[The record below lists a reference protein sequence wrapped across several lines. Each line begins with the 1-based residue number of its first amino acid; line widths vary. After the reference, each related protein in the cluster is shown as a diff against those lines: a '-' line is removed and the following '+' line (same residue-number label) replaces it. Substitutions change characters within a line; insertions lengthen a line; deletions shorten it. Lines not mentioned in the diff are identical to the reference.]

1 MLALKRFYDVQLAEV
16 IGRMRLELDR
26 RYTYH
31 TVEHTLDV
39 IKCCEE
45 ISYAEGMN
53 ESDGLILQISAL
65 FHDTGFLLS
74 RTNHE
79 ERSVEIFT
87 EARTEFQLDPL
98 HIREIEN
105 CIRATRVPQEPQS
118 HLEQIICD
126 ADLDYLGRTDF
137 WTISDSLYEEMTNCG
152 EISGS
157 EAWKALQIRFMTAHR
172 FHTKF
177 SKNRRDEQL
186 KINLDAVKAKD

>member
-16 IGRMRLELDR
+16 IDRMRLELDR

-45 ISYAEGMN
+45 ISFAEGLN
-53 ESDGLILQISAL
+53 ESECLILQISAL

-79 ERSVEIFT
+79 ERSVDIFT
-87 EARTEFQLDPL
+87 KAQAEFQLEPS
-98 HIREIEN
+98 HIHEIEN

-118 HLEQIICD
+118 RLEQIICD
-126 ADLDYLGRTDF
+126 ADLDYLGRKDF
-137 WTISDSLYEEMTNCG
+137 WTISDSLFVEMTNCK

-157 EAWKALQIRFMTAHR
+157 AAWKELQIKFMSAHR

-177 SKNRRDEQL
+177 TKNRRDDQL
-186 KINLDAVKAKD
+186 KINLDEVKAKN

>member
-1 MLALKRFYDVQLAEV
+1 MQALEHFYQVQLTD
-16 IGRMRLELDR
+16 IIDRMRSDLDQ

-39 IKCCEE
+39 IKCCED
-45 ISYAEGMN
+45 ICDSEGMSGSN
-53 ESDGLILQISAL
+53 KLILQISAL

-74 RTNHE
+74 RNHHE
-79 ERSVEIFT
+79 ERSVDIFT
-87 EARTEFQLDPL
+87 QARANFTLDNE
-98 HIREIEN
+98 HIKEIEN

-137 WTISDSLYEEMTNCG
+137 WMISDSLYKEMTYCA

-157 EAWKALQIRFMTAHR
+157 QAWKELQVRFMKAHR

-177 SKNRRDEQL
+177 SKNRRDVQL
-186 KINLDAVKAKD
+186 GINLAEVEAKD

>member
-1 MLALKRFYDVQLAEV
+1 MLALKSFYEVQLTEV
-16 IGRMRLELDR
+16 INRMRLELDK

-45 ISYAEGMN
+45 ISHAEGMN
-53 ESDGLILQISAL
+53 ESEKLILQISAL

-74 RTNHE
+74 RSNHE

-87 EARTEFQLDPL
+87 QARSSYQLDPL

-137 WTISDSLYEEMTNCG
+137 WPISDSLYSEMTNCG
-152 EISGS
+152 EISDKV
-157 EAWKALQIRFMTAHR
+157 AWKNLQVRFMTAHR

-177 SKNRRDEQL
+177 SKNRRDKQL
-186 KINLDAVKAKD
+186 IVNLDEVKSRD

>member
-1 MLALKRFYDVQLAEV
+1 MLALKRFYDIQLNEV
-16 IGRMRLELDR
+16 ISRMRLELDK

-39 IKCCEE
+39 INCCEE
-45 ISYAEGMN
+45 ISHAEGMT
-53 ESDGLILQISAL
+53 ESEKLILQISAL

-87 EARTEFQLDPL
+87 QARVNFQLDPL
-98 HIREIEN
+98 HIIEIEN

-137 WTISDSLYEEMTNCG
+137 WPISDSLFVEMTNCG
-152 EISGS
+152 EISDAV
-157 EAWKALQIRFMTAHR
+157 AWKNLQVRFMTAHR

-177 SKNRRDEQL
+177 SKNRRDDQL
-186 KINLDAVKAKD
+186 KINLDEVKSRD

>member
-16 IGRMRLELDR
+16 IDRMRLELDR

-45 ISYAEGMN
+45 ISFAEGLN
-53 ESDGLILQISAL
+53 ESERLILQISAL

-79 ERSVEIFT
+79 ERSVDIFT
-87 EARTEFQLDPL
+87 KAQAEFQLEPS
-98 HIREIEN
+98 HIHEIEN

-118 HLEQIICD
+118 RLEQIICD
-126 ADLDYLGRTDF
+126 ADLDYLGRKDF
-137 WTISDSLYEEMTNCG
+137 WTISDSLFVEMTNCK

-157 EAWKALQIRFMTAHR
+157 AAWKELQIKFMSAHR

-177 SKNRRDEQL
+177 SKNRRDDQL
-186 KINLDAVKAKD
+186 KINLDEVKAKN

>member
-53 ESDGLILQISAL
+53 EPDGLILQISAL

-87 EARTEFQLDPL
+87 DARTEFQLDSL

-126 ADLDYLGRTDF
+126 ADLDYLGRRDF
-137 WTISDSLYEEMTNCG
+137 WTISDSLFVEMTNCG
-152 EISGS
+152 EISGR
-157 EAWKALQIRFMTAHR
+157 EAWKDLQIRFMTAHR

-177 SKNRRDEQL
+177 SKNRRDVQL

>member
-1 MLALKRFYDVQLAEV
+1 VQLAEV

-45 ISYAEGMN
+45 ISFAEGLN
-53 ESDGLILQISAL
+53 ESECLILQISAL

-79 ERSVEIFT
+79 ERSVDIFT
-87 EARTEFQLDPL
+87 KAHAEFQLEPS

-118 HLEQIICD
+118 RLEQIICD
-126 ADLDYLGRTDF
+126 ADLDYLGRKDF
-137 WTISDSLYEEMTNCG
+137 WTISDSLFVEMTNCK

-157 EAWKALQIRFMTAHR
+157 AAWKELQIKFMSAHR

-177 SKNRRDEQL
+177 SKNRRDDQL
-186 KINLDAVKAKD
+186 KINLDEVKAKN

>member
-45 ISYAEGMN
+45 ISFAEGLN
-53 ESDGLILQISAL
+53 ESENLILQISAL

-74 RTNHE
+74 RKNHE
-79 ERSVEIFT
+79 ERSVDIFT
-87 EARTEFQLDPL
+87 EARAEFQLEPS

-118 HLEQIICD
+118 RLEQIICD
-126 ADLDYLGRTDF
+126 ADLDYLGRIDF
-137 WTISDSLYEEMTNCG
+137 WTISDSLFVEMTNCK

-157 EAWKALQIRFMTAHR
+157 EAWKELQIRFMTAHR

-186 KINLDAVKAKD
+186 IINLGEVKAKN